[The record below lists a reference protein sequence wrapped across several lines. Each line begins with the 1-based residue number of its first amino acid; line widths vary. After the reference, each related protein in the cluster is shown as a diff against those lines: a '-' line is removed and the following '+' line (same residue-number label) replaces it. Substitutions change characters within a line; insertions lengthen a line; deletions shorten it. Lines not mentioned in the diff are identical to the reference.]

1 MKNILILDTG
11 KEWGGGTNSLLELLK
26 RIDKKN
32 YKFTVLFYH
41 NYRKPDEICASF
53 NPSLPPLSEGEI
65 GGFSGVSDIKTEIE
79 KLGIDFILFKSTK
92 QPIYA
97 KILKEIGRAVLFF
110 NRRLRK
116 LYIFWIDYLFRIRKN
131 ADGLTKLLNDLNIDL
146 LYMNN
151 QPSSNLEGI
160 IAAKKTGV
168 KSLLHSRIN
177 ADLNFFEVNATN
189 KWLTKMICVSEG
201 VRESFVRQ
209 GIKSSLCTVVHNGI
223 DISITPAIPPDKIR
237 QEFGIKE
244 DKIVIGSVGSLVKR
258 KRFDDLIK
266 VVAYLRS
273 QNSSRISRDKTQ
285 NLGHQTSDIR
295 LRTKIKC
302 IIVGDGPE
310 RETLLKEIDK
320 NNLNDRV
327 LLPGFKFDAISY
339 INAMD
344 IFVLLSEREGLPRVI
359 LEAMLMG
366 KPVIASKAAG
376 SVELVIDKETGFLF
390 HIGNT
395 KELAESISTL
405 LSSPELRREMGER
418 GRKRVT
424 ENFSIEKYVAEV
436 SQILTGVAG

>member
-26 RIDKKN
+26 RIDRKN

-53 NPSLPPLSEGEI
+53 NPPLSEGEI

-177 ADLNFFEVNATN
+177 ADLNFFEINATN

-201 VRESFVRQ
+201 VKDSFIKQ

-237 QEFGIKE
+237 QELGIKE
-244 DKIVIGSVGSLVKR
+244 DETVIGSVGSLVKR

-266 VVAYLRS
+266 AISYLPPHPSPLPYRER
-273 QNSSRISRDKTQ
+273 NEVR
-285 NLGHQTSDIR
+285 G
-295 LRTKIKC
+295 IKC